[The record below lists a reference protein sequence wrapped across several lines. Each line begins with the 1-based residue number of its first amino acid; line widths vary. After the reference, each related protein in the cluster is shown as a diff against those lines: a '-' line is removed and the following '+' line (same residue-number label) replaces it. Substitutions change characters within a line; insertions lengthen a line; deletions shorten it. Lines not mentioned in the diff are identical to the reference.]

1 MSLQGP
7 FAMMDAAGHVILRGW
22 CGSSYTPGSPAR
34 NGTFFGKESHPW
46 NQQRVGHEFG
56 GPSNIEPGKVL
67 MWFEVEDT
75 GCGKLFFCRINLPLS
90 RTLSLCIVDSLILC
104 HLGSLHLCLRNN
116 VPGHSRTICSTWGC
130 QQLIV
135 LKRLIADGLT
145 THAPS
150 LFNLSKMYSR

>member
-1 MSLQGP
+1 MSLQGL

-90 RTLSLCIVDSLILC
+90 RTLSLCVVDSLILC
-104 HLGSLHLCLRNN
+104 HLGVAPVFKEQCPGPFPHHLLNMGLSTADCFKKVDCRWPHHPCALTVQSFQN
-116 VPGHSRTICSTWGC
+116 V
-130 QQLIV
+130 
-135 LKRLIADGLT
+135 
-145 THAPS
+145 
-150 LFNLSKMYSR
+150 